1 MEIGLRE
8 WLIVGAII
16 VILLIV
22 IDGWRR
28 MRAQSNSLKIDIDD
42 KLADLGDDCYN
53 PELPLGTARVFKPKD
68 DEVGTS
74 AEIASSNANGVV
86 MSGPEHENNVEHPQ
100 PQLSNE
106 NTALNS
112 ISTNPSVSDETEV
125 VSPVTSAQSQYS
137 DNQQSNDDEATASRA
152 ANTSTHSVDLGFTA
166 LDTEMDEPV
175 AASKYSLDNTT
186 DIVDK
191 TSKGVD
197 TDSNGTTQTRNTKI
211 DDSFSSD
218 ETPSVSAAKDNFV
231 VPDILKKT
239 LSNSEALITEVS
251 QSVLTSSSGS
261 TTETNSEVVL
271 EQTESEEMIEE
282 SQSSTSE
289 IDVKLE
295 DEFDRFSDDSDFD
308 DNVADNDILSVGV
321 PVSRVQERPELVIEE
336 QKKQADS
343 PLGINPTSIPVE
355 ESIPDEAAQP
365 IEAEL
370 SVIEQIANKRVE
382 NTRLENQQADN
393 SKVDNHQ
400 IDQAALIQSDS
411 QSSVIA
417 QSVEE
422 LEQTNA
428 ETVESSEDSRSSEI
442 ELLKA
447 RLRELS
453 EEALV
458 DKTTQQADEDT
469 LAAPSVNTH
478 NANDLNELDQNQVI
492 EKQVSANES
501 GSDQNDSYQKTE
513 QPEIVQDQSIASN
526 VDAYTTVIDDDVSL
540 EELAKEL
547 TQLPLDSAE
556 MRFQQSDYQDKSH
569 SEKDI
574 ESKKNKESAAEIA
587 VDFED
592 QQRSSLAFSATG
604 DEVNDVAI
612 EPLEEADPLL
622 DNFLNQQASQQ
633 LMSQF
638 EEDLETADKVVANE
652 LDMPITEI
660 LKNATPLAELTAN
673 QLDKDDSDDKPLVDE
688 PIEIQGD
695 PLLDGIGLSEQLL
708 SGDDFDDEIEPLEE
722 PETLNESDNLGF
734 TALEQGYEEPAVTGK
749 SDEPKAFGD
758 VQQESLFKEMP
769 EVVASTAKKPRKVM
783 TGSGDPDS
791 VLIVTVVA
799 KDHDLDGG
807 GLKQIVEACGMEFG
821 DMDVFHRF
829 EDGADQGAVQFSMA
843 NAIKPGTFMLDE
855 MDTTST
861 PGVSFF
867 MSMNEPLDP
876 KNALECMLATAE
888 TVANNLNGNLLDD
901 DKSVLRPQTKEH
913 YRERV
918 RVHEM
923 NKLRRRAH

>member
-68 DEVGTS
+68 DEVSTS
-74 AEIASSNANGVV
+74 AELTSNNANDVV
-86 MSGPEHENNVEHPQ
+86 VSGSEHENNVKPPES
-100 PQLSNE
+100 QLNNE

-112 ISTNPSVSDETEV
+112 ISNNPSVSDETEV
-125 VSPVTSAQSQYS
+125 VSQVISAQNQYS
-137 DNQQSNDDEATASRA
+137 DHQQSNDDETAASRSV
-152 ANTSTHSVDLGFTA
+152 NTSTDSVDLGFTA
-166 LDTEMDEPV
+166 LDTQMDESAAV
-175 AASKYSLDNTT
+175 AEYSLDDTT
-186 DIVDK
+186 SVADK
-191 TSKGVD
+191 AFTELD
-197 TDSNGTTQTRNTKI
+197 TDSNGNTNSSKT
-211 DDSFSSD
+211 DDSFIND
-218 ETPSVSAAKDNFV
+218 ETSPVSAAKDNFV
-231 VPDILKKT
+231 VPEILKKT
-239 LSNSEALITEVS
+239 LSNSEPSIKEVS
-251 QSVLTSSSGS
+251 QSVLTSSSDS
-261 TTETNSEVVL
+261 TTETKSEVVL
-271 EQTESEEMIEE
+271 EQAEAQEIIEE
-282 SQSSTSE
+282 SESSTGE

-295 DEFDRFSDDSDFD
+295 DEFDTFSDVSDFDD

-321 PVSRVQERPELVIEE
+321 PVSRVQERSKLVLEE

-343 PLGINPTSIPVE
+343 SLGLNARPISIE
-355 ESIPDEAAQP
+355 ESAADETDQR

-370 SVIEQIANKRVE
+370 SIIEQMANKRIE
-382 NTRLENQQADN
+382 NTPLDNQQIN
-393 SKVDNHQ
+393 NRQ
-400 IDQAALIQSDS
+400 IDQAASTQSDS

-417 QSVEE
+417 ENVEE
-422 LEQTNA
+422 LEQANA
-428 ETVESSEDSRSSEI
+428 ETVKSSEASRSSEI

-458 DKTTQQADEDT
+458 DQSTQQANDDA
-469 LAAPSVNTH
+469 LAAPSSNTH
-478 NANDLNELDQNQVI
+478 NANDLGQNQDI
-492 EKQVSANES
+492 EKQISENES
-501 GSDQNDSYQKTE
+501 GSDQNDSYQETE
-513 QPEIVQDQSIASN
+513 QPQIVQDQSIASN
-526 VDAYTTVIDDDVSL
+526 DDAYTTVIDDDVSL

-547 TQLPLDSAE
+547 TQLPLESAQIS
-556 MRFQQSDYQDKSH
+556 FQQNDYQDKSH
-569 SEKDI
+569 SKKDI
-574 ESKKNKESAAEIA
+574 GSKENNESTPEITA
-587 VDFED
+587 DSEN
-592 QQRSSLAFSATG
+592 QHSSSLAFSATS
-604 DEVNDVAI
+604 DELDDVAI
-612 EPLEEADPLL
+612 GTPEEADPLL
-622 DNFLNQQASQQ
+622 DNFSNQQASQQ

-638 EEDLETADKVVANE
+638 EEDLETADQVVANE

-660 LKNATPLAELTAN
+660 LKNATPLAELTSA
-673 QLDKDDSDDKPLVDE
+673 QLNKDDSDHKSLVDE
-688 PIEIQGD
+688 SVEIQGD

-708 SGDDFDDEIEPLEE
+708 SGDDFDDELEPVEE
-722 PETLNESDNLGF
+722 PEALNESDNLGF
-734 TALEQGYEEPAVTGK
+734 TALEQGYDEPAVADK
-749 SDEPKAFGD
+749 SDEPKTFGD
-758 VQQESLFKEMP
+758 VHQESLFNEMP
-769 EVVASTAKKPRKVM
+769 EVVESTVKKPRKVM